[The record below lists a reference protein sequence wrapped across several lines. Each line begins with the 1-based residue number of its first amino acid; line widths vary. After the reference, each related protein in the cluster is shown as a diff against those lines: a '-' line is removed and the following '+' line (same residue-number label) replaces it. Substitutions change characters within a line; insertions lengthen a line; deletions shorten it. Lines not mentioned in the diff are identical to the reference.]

1 MKKEKMINIKVKEEK
16 MEEFLEIN
24 RTKQEVDL
32 MSPLTWAYIGDAVY
46 ELFIRNKLINE
57 TNLKPHKLHI
67 EAIKYVKAKSQAE
80 KLSEIYEIL
89 TDEEKDIVRRG
100 RNTQNHHLP
109 KNANVQEYMY
119 STAFEALI
127 GYLYLT
133 KQNARLKEILDKI

>member
-1 MKKEKMINIKVKEEK
+1 
-16 MEEFLEIN
+16 MEEFLKID

-32 MSPLTWAYIGDAVY
+32 MSPLTWAYIGDAVF
-46 ELFIRNKLINE
+46 ELYVRNKLINE

-67 EAIKYVKAKSQAE
+67 ESIKYVKAKSQAE
-80 KLSEIYEIL
+80 KLNEIYEML

-109 KNANVQEYMY
+109 KNSNVQEYMY
-119 STAFEALI
+119 ATAFEALI

-133 KQNARLKEILDKI
+133 KQNARLKEILEKV

>member
-1 MKKEKMINIKVKEEK
+1 
-16 MEEFLEIN
+16 MEEFLKVD
-24 RTKQEVDL
+24 RTKQEVEL

-67 EAIKYVKAKSQAE
+67 EAIKYVKAKSQAQ
-80 KLSEIYEIL
+80 KLNEIYEFL

-109 KNANVQEYMY
+109 KNSNVQEYMY
-119 STAFEALI
+119 ATAFEALI

-133 KQNARLKEILDKI
+133 KQHSRVKEILAKIQK